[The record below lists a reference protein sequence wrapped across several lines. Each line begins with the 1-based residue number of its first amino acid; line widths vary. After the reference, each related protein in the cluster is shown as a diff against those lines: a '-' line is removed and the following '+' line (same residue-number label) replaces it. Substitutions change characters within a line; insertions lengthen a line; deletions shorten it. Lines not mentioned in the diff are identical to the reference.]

1 MIVYLQD
8 AGGNSKVSEVHGG
21 VEGLVRGGNVR
32 VGFSACMQ
40 TPQALLPGEPASGHL
55 TSLSHCTLDTEVG
68 GVENVEQVGQ
78 SPPKKNVILFPFS
91 DRPFTILK

>member
-1 MIVYLQD
+1 M
-8 AGGNSKVSEVHGG
+8 
-21 VEGLVRGGNVR
+21 
-32 VGFSACMQ
+32 GFSACMQ

-78 SPPKKNVILFPFS
+78 SPPKKKRYLVSFLGQTFHDFEMMGVVDIFVKTKS
-91 DRPFTILK
+91 GVG